1 MLRTT
6 SVESSVPIIGPSGP
20 FGSQAVK
27 VKAATA
33 NIAAKNFVI
42 FIAFENLKV
51 ID

>member
-6 SVESSVPIIGPSGP
+6 SVESVGGGTTTPPSSGL
-20 FGSQAVK
+20 QAVK

-42 FIAFENLKV
+42 FIALENLKV
-51 ID
+51 NK